1 VGVIGNIIPRKGQIY
16 LVRALPQVVARY
28 PQVRILLVGVV
39 HPPRYGEQVR
49 REAQRLGVAG
59 HVLWL
64 GERKDVP
71 RLLQALDVYALPT
84 LSDMLPMA
92 LLEAMWAEL
101 PILATTAG
109 GIPEAITDGVH
120 GWLVPPK
127 DPDALARALLEIIE
141 SPDERDRRAQN
152 AHQRVCDSFTVQPQV
167 AKIEAILQQ
176 VAQARR

>member
-1 VGVIGNIIPRKGQIY
+1 
-16 LVRALPQVVARY
+16 VA
-28 PQVRILLVGVV
+28 
-39 HPPRYGEQVR
+39 E
-49 REAQRLGVAG
+49 

-71 RLLQALDVYALPT
+71 SLLQALDLYALPT

-109 GIPEAITDGVH
+109 GIPEAITDGVE

-127 DPDALARALLEIIE
+127 DPDALARALVEIIE
-141 SPDERDRRAQN
+141 SPDERARRAQN

>member
-1 VGVIGNIIPRKGQIY
+1 
-16 LVRALPQVVARY
+16 VRPSDWRVS
-28 PQVRILLVGVV
+28 P
-39 HPPRYGEQVR
+39 
-49 REAQRLGVAG
+49 

-71 RLLQALDVYALPT
+71 RLLQALDLYALPT

-109 GIPEAITDGVH
+109 GIPEAITDGVE

-127 DPDALARALLEIIE
+127 DPDALARALIEIIE
-141 SPDERDRRAQN
+141 RP
-152 AHQRVCDSFTVQPQV
+152 
-167 AKIEAILQQ
+167 
-176 VAQARR
+176 